1 MNFKSVRLFIK
12 PGCPWCIDAVNWL
25 KNHKINAQILDVI
38 SNPSAFAE
46 MRNISGQTYAPVIE
60 IDGHVLADFGV
71 DELEKFVDKLK
82 NEH

>member
-46 MRNISGQTYAPVIE
+46 MRNIS
-60 IDGHVLADFGV
+60 
-71 DELEKFVDKLK
+71 DK
-82 NEH
+82 HMPR